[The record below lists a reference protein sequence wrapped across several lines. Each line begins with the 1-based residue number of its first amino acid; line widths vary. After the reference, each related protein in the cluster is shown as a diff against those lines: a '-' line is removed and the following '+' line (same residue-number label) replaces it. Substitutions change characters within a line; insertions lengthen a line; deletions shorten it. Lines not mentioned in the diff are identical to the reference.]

1 MRENV
6 RDRDRL
12 EHIVEA
18 IDNIFKYTDGKT
30 FQQLNDD
37 TMLFY
42 ATVKTKQN
50 CKV

>member
-37 TMLFY
+37 TMFPRNNSY
-42 ATVKTKQN
+42 K
-50 CKV
+50 